1 MCVTRAQIAM
11 DKWIQSAHGPKDDE
25 QVQHCRKQI
34 LDMHMNALEVQKLY
48 LGPEASGIAQ
58 CRENIA
64 VRFYFHAIYSMC
76 IFSFFK
82 FGGFFFRLQIAHYKL
97 KEYDE
102 AVKVMLLALG
112 PLRLAYGELCHQY
125 TSIADWAI
133 ASTSVPS
140 PEKSCYVPKTD
151 SDLAASHLFKLGVRL
166 LWVRK
171 IYRQGS
177 LIFFCM
183 WAFVGHGTEHC
194 LSGTL
199 LVGFRRMF

>member
-1 MCVTRAQIAM
+1 
-11 DKWIQSAHGPKDDE
+11 
-25 QVQHCRKQI
+25 
-34 LDMHMNALEVQKLY
+34 MHF
-48 LGPEASGIAQ
+48 
-58 CRENIA
+58 C
-64 VRFYFHAIYSMC
+64 
-76 IFSFFK
+76 SFF
-82 FGGFFFRLQIAHYKL
+82 FQIWWVFFRLQIAHYKL

-171 IYRQGS
+171 IYRQGP
-177 LIFFCM
+177 LIFFVC
-183 WAFVGHGTEHC
+183 G
-194 LSGTL
+194 L
-199 LVGFRRMF
+199 L